1 MSGALLGWILI
12 AVVLLALLYMAIA
25 VVPQGMHYTIEQFGR
40 FRRVAQPGL
49 QLVVPFIERVGA
61 RISMREHQLDSEQSV
76 PTASGQSMTVHT
88 TVHWQVVDAVKAA
101 YEVHDYRQALAD
113 LVAVALR
120 VEAAQHSFDE
130 LLADRTG
137 LAGRLQAAIDAECR
151 KWGVEVSRVEL
162 SALTLR

>member
-1 MSGALLGWILI
+1 MSGALLGFILI

-76 PTASGQSMTVHT
+76 PTANGQAMTVHT
-88 TVHWQVVDAVKAA
+88 TVHWQVTDAVKAA

-113 LVAVALR
+113 LVSANLR
-120 VEAAQHSFDE
+120 VEAVQHTFDD
-130 LLADRTG
+130 LLADRAG
-137 LAGRLQAAIDAECR
+137 LADRMQAAIDAESR
-151 KWGVEVSRVEL
+151 KWGVAVSRVEVT
-162 SALTLR
+162 ALALR